1 MAALVASLSFTVK
14 HGKVQHSLTEI
25 DAATTVEELKAV
37 LQSMSDVPA
46 DMMKLLFKVTAF

>member
-46 DMMKLLFKVTAF
+46 DMMKLLFKVAAF